1 MNWTESIVSLAE
13 GLGFVLPDLI
23 LVLTGL
29 GCIILFAKD
38 LKVGLVS
45 MFMLFAIEFIMYA
58 NLGWDTTHVIL
69 ILFISMALM
78 AVSFFVGGN
87 KSYIN

>member
-1 MNWTESIVSLAE
+1 MNWTESLVSLAE

-45 MFMLFAIEFIMYA
+45 MFMLFAVEFIIYA

-69 ILFISMALM
+69 ILFIAMALM

-87 KSYIN
+87 ARVIN